1 MKIKY
6 ILFTIIGVLTV
17 SSSNIALA
25 GDAATGKEKSA
36 MCAACHGADGN
47 GTDPQYP
54 KLAGQHA
61 DYLAKSM
68 RDYKSG
74 DRKDPIMASMVAGLS
89 EDDIEDLAAFYASL
103 DGLKDLSSY
112 K

>member
-1 MKIKY
+1 MKSKY
-6 ILFTIIGVLTV
+6 ILISILSVIAV
-17 SSSNIALA
+17 SSTNIAVA
-25 GDAATGKEKSA
+25 GDIVAGEKKSKG
-36 MCAACHGADGN
+36 CVACHGADGN

-54 KLAGQHA
+54 RLAGQHQ

-74 DRKDPIMASMVAGLS
+74 DRKNPIMNSMVAGLTD
-89 EDDIEDLAAFYASL
+89 DDIEDLAAFYASL
-103 DGLKDLSSY
+103 DGLKDLSEY